1 MSFEEPEKV
10 KKIESL
16 SDNTMTCS
24 NKIRHSS
31 ATAIILLFFLSKEKN
46 RLTCMLQK
54 KKKKRV
60 DVGIYSTTCCFKYG
74 REKSCTWQAWNE

>member
-16 SDNTMTCS
+16 SDNTMTCF

-31 ATAIILLFFLSKEKN
+31 ASTI
-46 RLTCMLQK
+46 RLER
-54 KKKKRV
+54 KKRINMHVTAEEKTV